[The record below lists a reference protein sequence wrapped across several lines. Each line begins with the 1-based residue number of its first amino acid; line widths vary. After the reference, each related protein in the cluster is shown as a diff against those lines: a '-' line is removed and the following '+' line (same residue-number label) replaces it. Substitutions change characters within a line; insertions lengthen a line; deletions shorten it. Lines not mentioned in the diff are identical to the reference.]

1 MMTMQES
8 PEMAAATDSLAQE
21 AITLAAK
28 LLSQSLESE
37 TAEEKKDAV
46 KLAAMM
52 EDPAGKELTFHLT
65 DRILRAPEPKRAA
78 QLFRALLQSY
88 GAPRYLSGPDRLLMK
103 LGSEV
108 SRFLPT
114 VVMPAITE
122 RLRRESR
129 KVILPAEEKELT
141 LHIERRKAEQAQV
154 NLNLLGEAVLSEEE
168 ANKRLEQNLSALL
181 EKTTNYLSV
190 KLSALFSQI
199 NLTAYEDTRRELSAR
214 LRLLYQAAQTQQPP
228 AFVNLDMEEYRD
240 LHLTLD
246 VFREVLA
253 EPEFLKLRAGIVL
266 QAYLPDAFPLQQ
278 ELTEW
283 AKKRVDEG
291 GAPIKVR
298 LVKGANLAMEKVDA
312 ELHHWELAPYDNKA
326 DVDANYKRMLH
337 YACKPEN
344 ARAVNLGVASHNLFD
359 LSYAMVLRK
368 KNGVENAVEI
378 EMLEGMAAPQ
388 ARAVLAEA
396 GKVLFYCPA
405 VNDVDFEAAIAY
417 LIRRL
422 DENTTDGNFLRDLFE
437 IAPGNQAWEKQKQL
451 FLTACAEQDL
461 APKGPRRRQNRS
473 EEKLA
478 IQEGPFANCPDT
490 DFSLPANREWLA
502 WNLEPAI
509 PVLDTALRSA
519 ADVEEALLAATSSPW
534 PQTSQSER
542 ARLLRQAAVELGNSR
557 GQLIAIMNKEAKKAP
572 AEGDVEVSEAIDF
585 ANYYAHSF
593 SDPAWQDG
601 LAHEAIGPVVITPP
615 WNFPCAIPCGG
626 ILAALA
632 AGNPVIIKPAPEVIA
647 TARVMVD
654 ALWRAGI
661 PRDALQF
668 LPLPDNEI
676 GQSLITDP
684 RVAAV
689 ILTGSSLTADLFL
702 GWRPDLRLFAE
713 TSGKNSLVITS
724 AADPDLAIKDLV
736 KSAFGHSG
744 QKCSAASIALVE
756 RSLLEKTS
764 FLTRL
769 KDATESLKVGPA
781 TDPASIVTPL
791 VQEPSPDLLRGLTQ
805 LDEGESWL
813 VEPKVDE
820 NDPCLWSP
828 GIRTGVKA
836 GSWIH
841 RSELFGPVLAIIPF
855 DTLEEAVTIQNDT
868 GFGLTGGI
876 HSLDPV
882 EIASWREKVE
892 VGNAYLNRSITG
904 AIVQR
909 QPFGGWKNS
918 SLGPGG
924 KAGGPNYVSQFI
936 TPRSPSL
943 PKLGSQPAPE
953 VTTLIE
959 ALSTNLSPEE
969 HNTLQISARNGSYWM
984 EKEFSQEH
992 DPSAL
997 KPESNQF
1004 RYRPVDGATLRLHQD
1019 SDLMDLAISAVMA
1032 RLAGVELTISSGEQL
1047 PQDLAKAADSL
1058 GLRSLQESDSELSD
1072 RLTAHPLAS
1081 LRTPGIPST
1090 HLHGRN
1096 HHQPV
1101 TAHARLELLPYFLEQ
1116 SLSQTLHRHGRVEEE
1131 L

>member
-1 MMTMQES
+1 MNPSSAKTQK
-8 PEMAAATDSLAQE
+8 PSLDKLPQE
-21 AITLAAK
+21 AVVLAEQ
-28 LLSQSLESE
+28 LLKASLNSE
-37 TAEEKKDAV
+37 TAAEEREAR

-78 QLFRALLQSY
+78 QLFRSLLGTYGMPEYLNQS
-88 GAPRYLSGPDRLLMK
+88 DRLLMK
-103 LGSEV
+103 LGAEA
-108 SRFLPT
+108 SRFLPAL
-114 VVMPAITE
+114 VMPAITE

-129 KVILPAEEKELT
+129 QVILPAATGRLRQ
-141 LHIERRKAEQAQV
+141 HIQKRESEHALV

-168 ANKRLEQNLSALL
+168 ANKRLQQNLTALR
-181 EKTTNYLSV
+181 EGTTSYLSV

-199 NLTAYEDTRRELSAR
+199 NLTAYNQTREELASR
-214 LRLLYQAAQTQQPP
+214 LRLLYQAAQSQQPA

-246 VFREVLA
+246 VFREVLD
-253 EPEFLKLRAGIVL
+253 EPEFLNLRAGIVL
-266 QAYLPDAFPLQQ
+266 QAYLPDAHPLQR
-278 ELTEW
+278 ELTTW
-283 AKKRVDEG
+283 AKNRMDRG
-291 GAPIKVR
+291 GASIKVR
-298 LVKGANLAMEKVDA
+298 LVKGANLAMEQVDA
-312 ELHHWELAPYDNKA
+312 ELHHWEQAPYDNKA

-337 YACKPEN
+337 YACEPAN
-344 ARAVNLGVASHNLFD
+344 AKFVHLGVASHNLFD
-359 LSYAMVLRK
+359 LAYALVLRA
-368 KNGVENAVEI
+368 KNGVTVQVEI

-405 VNDVDFEAAIAY
+405 VQDHDFEAAIAY

-437 IAPGNQAWEKQKQL
+437 IAPGNKAWEKQKNL
-451 FLTACAEQDL
+451 FLAACAEKDSRSV
-461 APKGPRRRQNRS
+461 GPRRQQNRAH
-473 EEKLA
+473 ETLA
-478 IQEGPFANCPDT
+478 LQQGTFANCPDT
-490 DFSLPANREWLA
+490 DFSLPVNRRWLNEILAQPLIEPHHSLITEANAVDQAL
-502 WNLEPAI
+502 
-509 PVLDTALRSA
+509 VTASH
-519 ADVEEALLAATSSPW
+519 SSW
-534 PQTSQSER
+534 PQTTMEER
-542 ARLLRQAAVELGNSR
+542 ARLLRQTAVELARSR
-557 GQLIAIMNKEAKKAP
+557 GQLIAVMNQEAKKAP

-593 SDPAWQDG
+593 SDVAWSDG
-601 LAHEAIGPVVITPP
+601 LGHRAIGPVVITPP

-647 TARVMVD
+647 TARVMTE

-689 ILTGSSLTADLFL
+689 ILTGSSMTADLFL
-702 GWRPDLRLFAE
+702 SWRPDLRIFAE

-724 AADPDLAIKDLV
+724 AADPDLAIKDLA

-756 RSLLEKTS
+756 RSLLKKS
-764 FLTRL
+764 NFLSRL
-769 KDATESLKVGPA
+769 KETASSLKVGPA
-781 TDPASIVTPL
+781 TDPSSIITPL

-813 VEPKVDE
+813 LQPQANDE
-820 NDPCLWSP
+820 DPCLWSP

-841 RSELFGPVLAIIPF
+841 RTELFGPVLAIIPF
-855 DTLEEAVTIQNDT
+855 DTLEEALVIQNDT

-882 EIASWREKVE
+882 EIASWREQVE

-909 QPFGGWKNS
+909 QPFGGWKKS
-918 SLGPGG
+918 SMGPGA
-924 KAGGPNYVSQFI
+924 KAGGPNYVSQFVQP
-936 TPRSPSL
+936 TNESL
-943 PKLGSQPAPE
+943 PRLEAQPSQKVNDLLKALFP
-953 VTTLIE
+953 LIPSNE
-959 ALSTNLSPEE
+959 LSTLQSAA
-969 HNTLQISARNGSYWM
+969 HNAAYWW
-984 EKEFSQEH
+984 EKEFGQEH

-997 KPESNQF
+997 RPESNHF
-1004 RYRPVDGATLRLHQD
+1004 RYRPVDGLTLRLDQA
-1019 SDLMDLAISAVMA
+1019 STILDLAISAVMA
-1032 RLAGVELTISSGEQL
+1032 YTAGVGLTLSTDGKSSDNLRLAAEILGLAFLAESESELRQR
-1047 PQDLAKAADSL
+1047 LAKY
-1058 GLRSLQESDSELSD
+1058 
-1072 RLTAHPLAS
+1072 PLAS
-1081 LRTPGIPST
+1081 LRTPGRPAT

-1096 HHQPV
+1096 HHQPI
-1101 TAHARLELLPYFLEQ
+1101 TPHARLELLPYLLEQ
-1116 SLSQTLHRHGRVEEE
+1116 SLSQTLHRHGRVEK
-1131 L
+1131 